1 MVFLTPNV
9 HFILLI
15 ELKNGMKAHGFETK
29 HQTIYQMI
37 ADLEADGVGKLHFDE
52 FFLMITARVG

>member
-1 MVFLTPNV
+1 MGFSIPNV
-9 HFILLI
+9 KFNISI

-37 ADLEADGVGKLHFDE
+37 TDLEADGVGKLHFD
-52 FFLMITARVG
+52 